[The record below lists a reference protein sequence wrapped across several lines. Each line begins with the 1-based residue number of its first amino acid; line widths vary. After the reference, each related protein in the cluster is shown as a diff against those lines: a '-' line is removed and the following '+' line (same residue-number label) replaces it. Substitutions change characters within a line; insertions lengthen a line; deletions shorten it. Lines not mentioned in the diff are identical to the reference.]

1 MRKQGGI
8 KGTQGDTLGSASV
21 LEHILL
27 VLSEDFRRMPH
38 LLRADGLGQG
48 VGRIPD
54 RCVPLWLGRA

>member
-48 VGRIPD
+48 VG
-54 RCVPLWLGRA
+54 